1 MRTKLP
7 NKNRRGDSSSGDS
20 RTPVL
25 LIDSAAYYLQ
35 SAYKPG
41 SKHQASTR
49 PLEARTSTQTRNGYS
64 SLNSTSPASEV
75 FPVLSHNPKGNLA
88 TQFSS
93 KTVAHPYHHHD
104 IDFNRQPSRG
114 QTPSEKPNAEPRI
127 TSAHVQCWD
136 HGCNGKRF
144 STLSNLFRHQREKKG
159 LGANAVCTSC
169 GTRFT
174 RTTALNA
181 HIKKRVCLQFSGGS
195 KVGQRNKSEKALTSN
210 DRLEF

>member
-25 LIDSAAYYLQ
+25 LIDSPAYYLQ

-88 TQFSS
+88 TQFSF

-144 STLSNLFRHQREKKG
+144 STLSNLFRHQREKKRFRRQCSVHFLWYKVYSHDSAQRSYKKEG
-159 LGANAVCTSC
+159 LLTVF
-169 GTRFT
+169 R
-174 RTTALNA
+174 
-181 HIKKRVCLQFSGGS
+181 RVKSG
-195 KVGQRNKSEKALTSN
+195 VEKQV
-210 DRLEF
+210 